1 MNDADAQFLLRD
13 VQDIVVIPIVQLTND
28 TYARAGVTGLIAT
41 STNPPLTALVVRRP
55 HGVMNLFPF
64 TDADLADRV
73 VKALTHA
80 VELCG
85 DGSKPEPF

>member
-1 MNDADAQFLLRD
+1 
-13 VQDIVVIPIVQLTND
+13 
-28 TYARAGVTGLIAT
+28 
-41 STNPPLTALVVRRP
+41 LTALVVRRP